1 MQYKMRIILI
11 IFWYFNKHY
20 WFLFHNDSYLSQ
32 QIIHFNLSWKM
43 MFYDFH
49 SSFDL
54 CFRKLILH
62 LRNISLILYI
72 FPDLLLQNYIFIWNW
87 GRFVTLTLKLYMVL
101 WGLQVVQC
109 QKLPSLSS
117 NMFMWPSGPK
127 NTKIIFE

>member
-11 IFWYFNKHY
+11 MFWYFNKHY

>member
-32 QIIHFNLSWKM
+32 QIIHFNLSWKI

-117 NMFMWPSGPK
+117 NMFMCPSGPK
-127 NTKIIFE
+127 NKKNIFE